1 MKQFRIKI
9 IRSCEFEV
17 DMWARSSTE
26 AIKMVMTKALD
37 YDDRDL
43 KETKIVSIKQTS
55 EDIYHTHN

>member
-1 MKQFRIKI
+1 MKKFRIKI
-9 IRSCEFEV
+9 IRSCEFEI
-17 DMWARSSTE
+17 DMLARSSTE

-43 KETKIVSIKQTS
+43 KETKIVSITQTS